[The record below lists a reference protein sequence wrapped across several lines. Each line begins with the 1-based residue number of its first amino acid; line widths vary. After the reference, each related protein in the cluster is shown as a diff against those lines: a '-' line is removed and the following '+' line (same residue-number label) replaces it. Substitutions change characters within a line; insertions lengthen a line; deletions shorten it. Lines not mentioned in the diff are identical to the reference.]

1 MPHYRVRTNERGLSG
16 GGPGVRRALSTAD
29 GPVGRNCGNKEG
41 VGVSSHLYPYYVN
54 NEITTK
60 IPNPSLHLLKYLWLL
75 YRYCQ
80 KKVRSD

>member
-41 VGVSSHLYPYYVN
+41 VGVSSHLYPYYIN

-60 IPNPSLHLLKYLWLL
+60 IPKSFSLSI
-75 YRYCQ
+75 
-80 KKVRSD
+80 KVPMVAVQILSKEG